1 LPAEI
6 RELHDIDGVGQF
18 SGRASVIPG
27 RSPLAKLIGR
37 VVGFPGGAGDIPL
50 QVEIKS
56 VNGRE
61 HWSRDFDGHEF
72 SSVMTIGSGRF
83 SNLVCERFG
92 PANFAMALLWENGR
106 LNYLPRGWTFLGIP
120 MPRFLA
126 PQGKTYEYVADGKFH
141 FHVKVTLP
149 IIGHVVT
156 YKGWLSPLSQT
167 ALPEP
172 RAAHV

>member
-1 LPAEI
+1 MPAEI
-6 RELHDIDGVGQF
+6 RELHDVDGIGQF
-18 SGRASVIPG
+18 AGRASVIPG

-37 VVGFPGGAGDIPL
+37 VAGFPGGAGDIPL
-50 QVEIKS
+50 QVKIKS

-72 SSVMTIGSGRF
+72 SSVMSVGSGRF
-83 SNLVCERFG
+83 SHLVCEKFG
-92 PANFAMALLWENGR
+92 PANFSMALLWENGR
-106 LNYLPRGWTFLGIP
+106 LNYLPRGWAFLGIP

-141 FHVKVTLP
+141 FSVKVTLP

-172 RAAHV
+172 HAAHA